1 MSIVK
6 WNGRNLLKS
15 IAENEKEATKLYRM
29 FASEARI
36 GEKFFELLAQDE
48 ERHEKI
54 YNALLEK
61 YSDKLELEMEESDAE
76 YMDLLIESNIGVD
89 DELVEKAKK
98 IFTKSQIFDLAE
110 RAEDV
115 YKRQAVETVNP
126 KMPET
131 VDADILKKMNQ
142 SGEIKDCLVEGPIS
156 VDLTFNRESAEIK
169 GFKSPVTGEADILLV
184 PSITCLLYTSRCV

>member
-6 WNGRNLLKS
+6 WNGRNLLKT
-15 IAENEKEATKLYRM
+15 IAENEKEETKLYRM

-110 RAEDV
+110 RAERD
-115 YKRQAVETVNP
+115 AVLFVTELQRLYP
-126 KMPET
+126 DLAKDEM
-131 VDADILKKMNQ
+131 AIILKEEK
-142 SGEIKDCLVEGPIS
+142 SHLKKVLERKK
-156 VDLTFNRESAEIK
+156 ESQPMF
-169 GFKSPVTGEADILLV
+169 GRGM
-184 PSITCLLYTSRCV
+184 